1 MNREYPP
8 RYELWEFLA
17 TLTYESVKH
26 EYMGVDRSLLSLIE
40 KESLKASSHEQQYT
54 TLTRLSTKCHRAAA

>member
-17 TLTYESVKH
+17 TLTYEQVQQ
-26 EYMGVDRSLLSLIE
+26 EYTGADRSLPSLIRN
-40 KESLKASSHEQQYT
+40 ESLIAFTNEYTSSSRLPEQ
-54 TLTRLSTKCHRAAA
+54 RHRAAA